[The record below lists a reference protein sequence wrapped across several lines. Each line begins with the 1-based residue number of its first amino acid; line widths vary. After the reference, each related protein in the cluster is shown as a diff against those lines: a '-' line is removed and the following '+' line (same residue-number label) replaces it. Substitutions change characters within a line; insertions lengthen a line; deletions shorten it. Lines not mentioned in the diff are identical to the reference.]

1 MCPRSRCPRSCRPRS
16 HCPRSHS
23 PRSYCPQS
31 HCPRSHNPRA
41 VGLGLSVPPNF
52 TPPTPPNRL
61 PCSRAGFREKVLI
74 LAASKGIPRPPVQE
88 AGSRECRAH
97 LTTQRGFPR
106 LRDQQVGSGI
116 EHREHQPRQGP
127 TSHGDDTELQKQAA
141 NST

>member
-1 MCPRSRCPRSCRPRS
+1 MPTITPPTVTLPTVTQPTVILPTVTLPTVTQPTGSCIRTLCPSKL
-16 HCPRSHS
+16 
-23 PRSYCPQS
+23 Y
-31 HCPRSHNPRA
+31 
-41 VGLGLSVPPNF
+41 
-52 TPPTPPNRL
+52 PPTPPNRL

>member
-1 MCPRSRCPRSCRPRS
+1 M
-16 HCPRSHS
+16 
-23 PRSYCPQS
+23 
-31 HCPRSHNPRA
+31 
-41 VGLGLSVPPNF
+41 
-52 TPPTPPNRL
+52 
-61 PCSRAGFREKVLI
+61 
-74 LAASKGIPRPPVQE
+74 AASKGIPRPPVQE